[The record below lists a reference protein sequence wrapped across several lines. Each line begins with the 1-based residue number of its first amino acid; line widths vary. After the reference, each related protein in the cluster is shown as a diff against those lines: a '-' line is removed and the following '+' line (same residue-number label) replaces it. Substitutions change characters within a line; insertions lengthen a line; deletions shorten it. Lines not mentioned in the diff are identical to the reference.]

1 MKYVIVIL
9 PLVMSALNAFAIKLE
24 HVPMDKMNFDV
35 QPKNRTYRD
44 WIVTK
49 IPSKSPHSI
58 TDYRLDIKINKM
70 DRKKFNLY
78 NFRFYG
84 DRIAPYYSEKTYKA
98 ENFLPNF
105 LLPISAPS
113 SEARLPETS
122 TLASAVHWME
132 WRTGNQ
138 KSYLKDSLNN
148 VPSADVSPDLFERL
162 IADFGQEVTPEKMK
176 TGDVVV
182 IYGTDDID
190 QIQMPLASYL
200 YIGNGI
206 VLESKKSKNKNF
218 SKFIYLKDVQSY
230 FKTRLIDYRI
240 KSFSVLAK
248 KPLYLSEYV
257 KDSKEQDLNLDRQA
271 AKVLNEDVL

>member
-9 PLVMSALNAFAIKLE
+9 PLVLSALNVFAIKLE

-35 QPKNRTYRD
+35 QPKNRVYRD

-49 IPSKSPHSI
+49 IPTKSPHSI
-58 TDYRLDIKINKM
+58 TDYQLDIKINKM
-70 DRKKFNLY
+70 DRKKFNFY

-105 LLPISAPS
+105 LIPKSNTDSPN
-113 SEARLPETS
+113 RLPETS

-138 KSYLKDSLNN
+138 KGYLKDSLNN
-148 VPSADVSPDLFERL
+148 VPSADVSPELFDRL
-162 IADFGQEVTPEKMK
+162 VSEFGQEVNPEKMK

-200 YIGNGI
+200 YVGNGI

-218 SKFIYLKDVQSY
+218 SKFVYLKDVQSY
-230 FKTRLIDYRI
+230 FKNRLMDYRI
-240 KSFSVLAK
+240 KSFTVLTK
-248 KPLYLSEYV
+248 KPLYLSEYI
-257 KDSKEQDLNLDRQA
+257 KESKEQDLNLDRQA
-271 AKVLNEDVL
+271 AKVLNDDVL

>member
-1 MKYVIVIL
+1 
-9 PLVMSALNAFAIKLE
+9 MSALNAFAIKLE

-105 LLPISAPS
+105 LSPISAPS

-240 KSFSVLAK
+240 KSFSVLTK

-271 AKVLNEDVL
+271 AKVFNEDVL